1 MGDSGNSILFQLI
14 LIALLTLINAFFAAA
29 EIAFVSLNKKQ
40 VAHQA
45 DQGDRKAVL
54 LEKLIGDPGNFL
66 ATIQVGITFA
76 NLFSSASAATGLA
89 SRFAD
94 VLPIPY
100 AQELSIAVITIL
112 LSYVTLVFGELFPK
126 RIALQNTDKIAR
138 FSVSPILFLSK
149 IALPFVK
156 LLSFSIHLLAKLARM
171 DRNQTSE
178 ITSREEIQMLAQTG
192 EDDGSINSDELG
204 MIRGVFE
211 LDVKKAREIMTPRTE
226 TFVISVDT
234 PPHELAQMIL
244 NENYSRI
251 PVYQTD
257 SDTIVG
263 VLNMKDYFKAARDVG
278 FDHVDLASLL
288 REPLFVPE
296 TKYIDDL
303 LHEMQKTHNHLS
315 ILIDEYGGFS
325 GIVTMEDLIE
335 EIVGEIDD
343 EHDESERKI
352 TRIDDHNYLISGL
365 LEIDEF
371 NERFGTSIQGAD
383 IDTVAGFILSQIGSI
398 PEENEQVIVSYE
410 NMVFKVVSV
419 KDNRIGQIHI
429 TIQDR
434 QANRDDTND

>member
-1 MGDSGNSILFQLI
+1 MGDSGSSILFQLI
-14 LIALLTLINAFFAAA
+14 LIAILTLVNAFFAGT
-29 EIAFVSLNKKQ
+29 EIAFVSLNKKRI
-40 VAHQA
+40 AHQA
-45 DQGDRKAVL
+45 DQGDRKAII
-54 LEKLIGDPGNFL
+54 LEKLIADPGKFL

-89 SRFAD
+89 NRFAD
-94 VLPIPY
+94 VLPVPY
-100 AQELSIAVITIL
+100 AREVSIAIITIL

-126 RIALQNTDKIAR
+126 RIALQNTEKIAR
-138 FSVSPILFLSK
+138 FSASPILFISK
-149 IALPFVK
+149 FAKPFVK
-156 LLSFSIHLLAKLARM
+156 LLSFSTNILAKLTRIE
-171 DRNQTSE
+171 RNHTNE
-178 ITSREEIQMLAQTG
+178 ITSREEIQLLTQTG
-192 EDDGSINSDELG
+192 EDDGSINPDELG

-234 PPHELAQMIL
+234 PSDALAQMLL

-263 VLNMKDYFKAARDVG
+263 VLNMKDYFKAARDAG
-278 FDHVDLASLL
+278 FDHVDLTSLL

-303 LHEMQKTHNHLS
+303 LHEMQKTHNHLA

-325 GIVTMEDLIE
+325 GVVSMEDLIE

-343 EHDESERKI
+343 EHDEEERKI
-352 TRIDDHNYLISGL
+352 TRIDDRTYLISGL

-398 PEENEQVIVSYE
+398 PEENEQVIVSHE
-410 NMVFKVVSV
+410 NMVFKVASV
-419 KDNRIGQIHI
+419 KDNRIEKIRV
-429 TIQDR
+429 TIQDN
-434 QANRDDTND
+434 QGNVKKND

>member
-1 MGDSGNSILFQLI
+1 LDTPTDDSGNSILFQLI
-14 LIALLTLINAFFAAA
+14 LIAILTLVNAFFAGA
-29 EIAFVSLNKKQ
+29 EIAFVSLNKKKI
-40 VAHQA
+40 AHQA
-45 DQGDRKAVL
+45 DQGDRKAMI
-54 LEKLIGDPGNFL
+54 LEKLIADPGKFL

-76 NLFSSASAATGLA
+76 NFFSSASAATGIA
-89 SRFAD
+89 NRFAEI
-94 VLPIPY
+94 LPIPY
-100 AQELSIAVITIL
+100 AQEVSIAIITIL

-126 RIALQNTDKIAR
+126 RVALQNTEKIAR
-138 FSVSPILFLSK
+138 FAASPILFISK
-149 IALPFVK
+149 FAKPFVK
-156 LLSFSIHLLAKLARM
+156 LLSFSTNILAKLTRIER
-171 DRNQTSE
+171 DHTNE
-178 ITSREEIQMLAQTG
+178 ITSREEIQLLTQTG
-192 EDDGSINSDELG
+192 EDDGSINPDELG

-234 PPHELAQMIL
+234 PSDALAQMLL

-278 FDHVDLASLL
+278 FDHVDLTSLL

-303 LHEMQKTHNHLS
+303 LHEMQKTHNHLA

-325 GIVTMEDLIE
+325 GIVSMEDLIE

-343 EHDESERKI
+343 EHDEEERKI
-352 TRIDDHNYLISGL
+352 TRIDDRTYLISGL

-398 PEENEQVIVSYE
+398 PEENEQVIVAHE

-419 KDNRIGQIHI
+419 KDNRIEKIRV
-429 TIQDR
+429 TIQDNHD
-434 QANRDDTND
+434 NRD